1 MRARRPPTRR
11 SGSVG
16 PDRERRPGSGLAPPS
31 LPATDRAQTIQDYAI
46 GVGLFLVVVAFVLAF
61 LPSIF
66 APFQV
71 PIQSDQTAQAERLA
85 TVITAEVTEPY
96 NGTVLNHSASSR
108 FFSDASP
115 PADGPAIRNR
125 YNMDVTVQVNVT
137 LQTVESLP
145 DRHVGPDVGNRAV
158 ASSARVVTDNGVI
171 CRPTC
176 RLIVRVW

>member
-1 MRARRPPTRR
+1 VFRAD
-11 SGSVG
+11 
-16 PDRERRPGSGLAPPS
+16 DRG
-31 LPATDRAQTIQDYAI
+31 QTIQDFAT
-46 GVGLFLVVVAFVLAF
+46 GVGIFLVVVAFVLAL

-96 NGTVLNHSASSR
+96 NGTVLNHSRSSR

-115 PADGPAIRNR
+115 PTDSQQIRTR

-137 LQTVESLP
+137 LLTVESIDNLY
-145 DRHVGPDVGNRAV
+145 VGQPVGDRAV
-158 ASSARVVTDNGVI
+158 ASSARVVTDNGVL